1 MNIIIKN
8 IHQKELPNVENVE
21 KILFKEN
28 DLIGY
33 KIIGCLSLG
42 HQCND
47 DDFYIDV
54 AKSFKGQ
61 NQQDWSGTY
70 INGSV

>member
-8 IHQKELPNVENVE
+8 INQKDIPNVN

-33 KIIGCLSLG
+33 KIIGCLS
-42 HQCND
+42 
-47 DDFYIDV
+47 
-54 AKSFKGQ
+54 
-61 NQQDWSGTY
+61 
-70 INGSV
+70 

>member
-8 IHQKELPNVENVE
+8 IAKKDILNVN

-33 KIIGCLSLG
+33 KIIGCLS
-42 HQCND
+42 
-47 DDFYIDV
+47 
-54 AKSFKGQ
+54 
-61 NQQDWSGTY
+61 
-70 INGSV
+70 

>member
-8 IHQKELPNVENVE
+8 IVKKDILNVN

-33 KIIGCLSLG
+33 KIIGCLS
-42 HQCND
+42 
-47 DDFYIDV
+47 
-54 AKSFKGQ
+54 
-61 NQQDWSGTY
+61 
-70 INGSV
+70 